1 MALINTMYSDQEI
14 TEFNGVL
21 HEFEILPI
29 ESKSIFEIAGYPHY
43 ENVCSN
49 ILAFYINPDEEHRLS
64 FLFLNSLLNLWRSKI
79 KSNNSLTS
87 AISSNHGDI
96 RIEREYTTDKNGR
109 IDIVIHSDSQ
119 IIAIEN
125 KIFAAVTNDL
135 DDYSNTLHK
144 KAGKKNVVK
153 IILSKK
159 QETEQAGFVCITY
172 DEYFSSVREQMGRCL
187 STSSQKWV
195 LYLVDFM
202 SAIDNLYGGS
212 MEFTKIDE
220 FLINNR
226 ERIEGLIKADNK
238 LREKLNTQIRKLRE
252 IIGHPNTCE
261 KQWIYNKNCLV
272 HDFVLSGHQIAFD
285 LYIRPNGWSLEL
297 FGRNDKSREYLDRL
311 IKVEPLRNRFAQ
323 MSSAK
328 RYTFQYQLSKDLERL
343 KTELLNWFDQLARS
357 EAALE
362 KL

>member
-1 MALINTMYSDQEI
+1 MQSDQEI
-14 TEFNGVL
+14 TEFNGIL
-21 HEFEILPI
+21 YEFELLPK

-49 ILAFYINPDEEHRLS
+49 ILAFYLDPYEEHRLS
-64 FLFLNSLLNLWRSKI
+64 FLFLNSLLNLWKSKI
-79 KSNNSLTS
+79 KSNSLSS
-87 AISSNHGDI
+87 AISSKHGHI

-119 IIAIEN
+119 IIGIEN

-135 DDYSNTLHK
+135 DDYSKTLHK
-144 KAGKKNVVK
+144 KAGKKGIVK

-159 QETEQAGFVCITY
+159 QEPEKSGFVCITY
-172 DEYFSSVREQMGRCL
+172 DEYFSSVRERMGHCL

-202 SAIDNLYGGS
+202 IAIDNLYGGS
-212 MEFTKIDE
+212 MEFTKVDE
-220 FLINNR
+220 FLLNNR
-226 ERIEGLIKADNK
+226 ERIESLIKADNE
-238 LREKLNTQIRKLRE
+238 LREKLNNQIRKLRE
-252 IIGHPNTCE
+252 MIGHPNKCE

-272 HDFVLSGHQIAFD
+272 HDFVLSGYQIAFD

-297 FGRNDKSREYLDRL
+297 FGRNGKSREYLDRL
-311 IKVEPLRNRFAQ
+311 IKVEPLSNRFAQ
-323 MSSAK
+323 MRSAE
-328 RYTFQYQLSKDLERL
+328 RYTLQYQLSEDLERL
-343 KTELLNWFDQLARS
+343 KTELLNSFDQLVCS
-357 EAALE
+357 EATLK